1 MELHAG
7 IRRLWNAGLRC
18 CLAVAG
24 GIFAGDGAI
33 VSVDS
38 APGLGL
44 LAGCGFV
51 PTGWWHPA
59 PCELHAFWSVLRAR
73 LAAVAQELDH
83 SPAETHLTLR
93 HLSLSPAQAR
103 ELGETLSK
111 LVDEAQ
117 ENTEDQPAH
126 GVLVALYQQALPT
139 STSTTSPA

>member
-33 VSVDS
+33 VSWT
-38 APGLGL
+38 PPRTRL
-44 LAGCGFV
+44 LAGCDFV

-59 PCELHAFWSVLRAR
+59 TCELHAFWSVLRAR

-93 HLSLSPAQAR
+93 HLRLSPAQAR

-111 LVDEAQ
+111 LVDEAE

-139 STSTTSPA
+139 STSTTSCA